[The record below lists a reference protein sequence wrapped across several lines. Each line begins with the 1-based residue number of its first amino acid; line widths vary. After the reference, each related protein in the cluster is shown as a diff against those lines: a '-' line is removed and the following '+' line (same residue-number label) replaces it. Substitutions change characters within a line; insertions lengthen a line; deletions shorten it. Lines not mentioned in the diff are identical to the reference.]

1 MSGFNIQFNLA
12 TCLTWLR
19 IALIPA
25 VVGVHYLPDAY
36 LNPALKNTSSML
48 FFVLAALT
56 DWFDGYVA
64 RKYNQT
70 SAFGAFL
77 DPVADKLMVVAAL
90 CVLMEMDRVNAALA
104 FLIIGRELTIS
115 ALREWMAS
123 AGKRA
128 SVAVNSLGKFKTI
141 AQMVAIPLLLFDA
154 RFNTLPVL
162 NDILASFPSDWI
174 RAIGAIH
181 THLLGTVL
189 LWVAAFLTVLSM
201 GYYFRLAAKAL
212 R

>member
-1 MSGFNIQFNLA
+1 MSGFNIHFNLA

-25 VVGVHYLPDAY
+25 VVGVHYLPDTY
-36 LNPALKNTSSML
+36 LSASAKNTVSML
-48 FFVLAALT
+48 LFVLAALT
-56 DWFDGYVA
+56 DWFDGYIA
-64 RKYNQT
+64 RKYNQS

-90 CVLMEMDRVNAALA
+90 CVLMEMERVNAALA

-141 AQMVAIPLLLFDA
+141 AQMLAIPLLLFDA
-154 RFNTLPVL
+154 TINTVPVMGSITAL
-162 NDILASFPSDWI
+162 QH
-174 RAIGAIH
+174 IH
-181 THLLGTVL
+181 TRPIGTVL
-189 LWVAAFLTVLSM
+189 LLIAALLTILSM
-201 GYYFRLAAKAL
+201 VYYFQLAAKAL
-212 R
+212 RIN

>member
-1 MSGFNIQFNLA
+1 MSGFNIHFNLA

-25 VVGVHYLPDAY
+25 VVGVHYLPDTY
-36 LNPALKNTSSML
+36 LSASAKNTVSML
-48 FFVLAALT
+48 LFVLAALT
-56 DWFDGYVA
+56 DWFDGYIA
-64 RKYNQT
+64 RKYNQS

-90 CVLMEMDRVNAALA
+90 CVLMEMERVNAALA

-128 SVAVNSLGKFKTI
+128 SVAVNSLGKLKTI
-141 AQMVAIPLLLFDA
+141 AQMLAIPLLLFDA
-154 RFNTLPVL
+154 TINTVPVMGSMTGL
-162 NDILASFPSDWI
+162 QH
-174 RAIGAIH
+174 IH
-181 THLLGTVL
+181 TRPIGTALLLIAAL
-189 LWVAAFLTVLSM
+189 LTILSM
-201 GYYFRLAAKAL
+201 VYYFRLAAKAL
-212 R
+212 RIS

>member
-1 MSGFNIQFNLA
+1 MPTTIIPFNLA

-25 VVGVHYLPDAY
+25 VVGVLYVPSEDLSNA
-36 LNPALKNTSSML
+36 NKNTLAMV
-48 FFVLAALT
+48 FFVVAAFT
-56 DWFDGYVA
+56 DWFDGYIA
-64 RKYNQT
+64 RNYNQS

-77 DPVADKLMVVAAL
+77 DPVADKLMVAAAL
-90 CVLMEMDRVNAALA
+90 CVLMEMERVNAALG

-123 AGKRA
+123 TGKRA

-154 RFNTLPVL
+154 P
-162 NDILASFPSDWI
+162 FP
-174 RAIGAIH
+174 
-181 THLLGTVL
+181 LLGSVHTRPVGTAL
-189 LWVAAFLTVLSM
+189 LVVAAVLTVVSM
-201 GYYFRLAAKAL
+201 LYYFNLAAKAL
-212 R
+212 RE

>member
-1 MSGFNIQFNLA
+1 MSGFNIHFNLA

-36 LNPALKNTSSML
+36 LGDAAKNTVSML
-48 FFVLAALT
+48 LFVLAALT
-56 DWFDGYVA
+56 DWFDGYIA
-64 RKYNQT
+64 RKYNQS

-90 CVLMEMDRVNAALA
+90 CVLMEMERVNAALA

-154 RFNTLPVL
+154 HISSLPFMNTVPLFY
-162 NDILASFPSDWI
+162 N
-174 RAIGAIH
+174 IH
-181 THLLGTVL
+181 TRSIGTVL
-189 LWVAAFLTVLSM
+189 LLIAALLTVLSM
-201 GYYFRLAAKAL
+201 VYYFRLAAKAL
-212 R
+212 RVN

>member
-1 MSGFNIQFNLA
+1 MSGFNIHFNLA

-25 VVGVHYLPDAY
+25 VVGVHYLPDTY
-36 LNPALKNTSSML
+36 LSASAKNTVSML
-48 FFVLAALT
+48 LFVLAALT
-56 DWFDGYVA
+56 DWFDGYIA
-64 RKYNQT
+64 RKYNQS

-90 CVLMEMDRVNAALA
+90 CVLMEMERVNAALA

-123 AGKRA
+123 VGKQA

-141 AQMVAIPLLLFDA
+141 TQMFAIPLLLFDVTINISIVPLMSNITGVQYLHT
-154 RFNTLPVL
+154 RPVGT
-162 NDILASFPSDWI
+162 A
-174 RAIGAIH
+174 
-181 THLLGTVL
+181 LLLIAAL
-189 LWVAAFLTVLSM
+189 LTILSM
-201 GYYFRLAAKAL
+201 VYYFRLAAKAL
-212 R
+212 RTN